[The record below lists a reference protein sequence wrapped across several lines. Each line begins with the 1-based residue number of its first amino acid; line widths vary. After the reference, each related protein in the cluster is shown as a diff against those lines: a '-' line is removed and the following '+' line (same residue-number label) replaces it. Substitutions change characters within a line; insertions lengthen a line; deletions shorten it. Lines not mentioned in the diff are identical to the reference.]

1 MKGYVKIICALSFL
15 FVIVTGVFFF
25 VAKALPAKA
34 SEISKESIVLL
45 NRIAKNAEENK
56 NDLSVF
62 DGEDYGVDFAII
74 DEANHLL
81 YFHSDDEQYRQG
93 LSVENAMQRRFPY
106 LYLSDGTK
114 VWGAVILLDDAA
126 KAYQALGW
134 WLAAGVCVVCL
145 ILLAGMVRYGLY
157 VRKNIVVPFANMK
170 EFAAKV
176 AQGKLD
182 EPLAMDEGNSF
193 GAFTES
199 FDVMREE
206 LAASKE
212 RELQLQKK
220 EREFVASLSHD
231 LKTPV
236 TGIQVTAE
244 LLQMKTDLK
253 LKETADGKVNYAKEE
268 LEQLLADA
276 EGIRGKAEQITN
288 LLNDLFTSTLDDLG
302 EFKVN
307 CQDEASGILCDI
319 VRNYDDRGLAEIGKI
334 PAVLICMDKKSMSQV
349 IGNVISNSYK
359 YANTRIDITFRLSER
374 YLEMQISDHGP
385 GVSPEEIDLI
395 TNKFYRGKEWAGTD
409 KDGHGLGLY
418 ISKTLMNK
426 MKGDLIAESD
436 GKGLAVTLVIPLS

>member
-1 MKGYVKIICALSFL
+1 MKGYVKIICALAVL
-15 FVIVTGVFFF
+15 FMIVTGVFFF
-25 VAKALPAKA
+25 LAKTLPAKA

-45 NRIAKNAEENK
+45 NRVARIAEENK

-62 DGEDYGVDFAII
+62 DGEDYGIDFAII

-81 YFHSDDEQYRQG
+81 YFRSDDVRYGQG
-93 LSVENAMQRRFPY
+93 LSIEKAMQRRFPY
-106 LYLSDGTK
+106 LYLSEDKK

-126 KAYQALGW
+126 KACETLAW
-134 WLAAGVCVVCL
+134 WLAAIFCVVCL
-145 ILLAGMVRYGLY
+145 ILLAGMARYGFY
-157 VRKNIVVPFANMK
+157 VRKNIVVPFTNMK

-182 EPLAMDEGNSF
+182 DPLAMDEGNLF

-236 TGIQVTAE
+236 TGIKVTAE
-244 LLQMKTDLK
+244 LMQMKTALK
-253 LKETADGKVNYAKEE
+253 LKETADGRVTYAKEE
-268 LEQLLADA
+268 LELLSADA

-288 LLNDLFTSTLDDLG
+288 LINDLFTSTLDDLG

-307 CQDEASGILCDI
+307 CQDESSEILGDI
-319 VRNYDDRGLAEIGKI
+319 VRNYDDRGLARIGDI
-334 PAVLICMDKKSMSQV
+334 PAVLIRADKKSMSQV

-359 YANTRIDITFRLSER
+359 YANTRIEVTFRLSER

-395 TNKFYRGKEWAGTD
+395 TNKFYRGKDWVGTD

-426 MKGDLIAESD
+426 MDGDLIAESD